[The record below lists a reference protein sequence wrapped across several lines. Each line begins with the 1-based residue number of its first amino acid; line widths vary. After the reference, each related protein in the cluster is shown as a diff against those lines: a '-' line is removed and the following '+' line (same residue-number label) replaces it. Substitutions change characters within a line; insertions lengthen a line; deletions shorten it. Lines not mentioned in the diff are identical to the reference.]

1 MLIEDL
7 NQLIVSIKVDFYQRL
22 IEGEIEKAKE
32 SLFFIVGYAY
42 DFQNK
47 WLNEKRD
54 ITNVDINK
62 INDANNIITELC
74 NKINELNILSKKDL
88 QNLRNKEFTED
99 PKNWKVL
106 LTEEFESIVN
116 KILELI
122 DVTKENILAIEKEK
136 QQKRIL
142 IQYTKQY
149 IEFKTSR
156 SSDEQEIINK
166 TEEKIRIYLEK
177 KIYMKGITDKILTG
191 PWKGYLHSQLS
202 GKLGYYRIIYSYEKN
217 TLKFIIIGTKKELGI
232 N

>member
-1 MLIEDL
+1 MLIDDL
-7 NQLIVSIKVDFYQRL
+7 NQLVVSIKVDFYQRL
-22 IEGEIEKAKE
+22 INGDVEKAKE
-32 SLFFIVGYAY
+32 SLFFIVGYSY

-47 WLNEKRD
+47 WLNEKRNLPHID
-54 ITNVDINK
+54 TNK
-62 INDANNIITELC
+62 IINTDNIMTELY
-74 NKINELNILSKKDL
+74 NKINELNVFSKKQL

-99 PKNWKVL
+99 PKTWKIL

-116 KILELI
+116 EILELI
-122 DVTKENILAIEKEK
+122 NITKEKLSSIEKER

-156 SSDEQEIINK
+156 SSDEQEIIKK

-177 KIYMKGITDKILTG
+177 KIYMKGVTDKILTG
-191 PWKGYLHSQLS
+191 PWKDYLHSQLS
-202 GKLGYYRIIYSYEKN
+202 GKLGYYRIVYLYEKN